1 MGLGHVSD
9 AEEDLDYVCAAEESQ
24 GHVFQVCNAE
34 EVLNMSVKEGPGHVC
49 NAEEGLGRVCD
60 AEVGLG
66 YVSDA
71 EEGLGHVS
79 DAGEVLDHV
88 SDAGEDLGHVSVLRR
103 I

>member
-1 MGLGHVSD
+1 M
-9 AEEDLDYVCAAEESQ
+9 CAAEESH
-24 GHVFQVCNAE
+24 GHVLQVCNAE
-34 EVLNMSVKEGPGHVC
+34 EVLNMSVKEGPGNVC

-66 YVSDA
+66 F
-71 EEGLGHVS
+71 VS